1 MNRARVLLGACAW
14 LLAIAIPRVVVA
26 QPVAPNAPATDEM
39 AAEKR
44 AAEKEAAEKAKAR
57 AAAEKA
63 ALEDDPESDLEGLDE
78 EKPAPPHGY
87 VPGHRERAGIGLS
100 PHAPG
105 LQSVLPGALMPAFGA
120 PLEPREGGRLDF
132 AGYLQA
138 GGRVGFNKR
147 AIHTGSQGATLW
159 HGDPVVPRGNV
170 FETTNNVPY
179 SWAELRFSYSIPG
192 VTSTVS
198 LGAWQYSQSMKAAG
212 SFAPNAQLWV
222 RDAFL
227 QYTPRGLDPV
237 KLSWKVGVYE
247 DRYGAMAEYSTG
259 QYGAPIIATI
269 AGVGETLSVGVP
281 LGTSLELELE
291 HGIKANLNRVPV
303 DAVAGPTN
311 NWPKPWEG
319 QTFVNH
325 AHVAL
330 NIDKGF
336 IRPALHYIGAV
347 ARDDQGD
354 DVALG
359 SLSASNDD
367 YTGGVPEPTPAL
379 DHADGSLRVLG
390 ADVRFGMKRF
400 GYLVLGMSH
409 TSAEHVRTIGGV
421 VQVLNA
427 GGGRDLMDRYFGRNN
442 DMGRGTLLLAG
453 FEYNVSLGELL
464 RYPEEF
470 YGEGPDL
477 DLSLFGAFAHITA
490 DDPAR
495 DGEDKYKIGVE
506 ATYTPLPWLAAAG
519 RLDRAVPYVSRPK
532 VPLYPNQND
541 NSFTVATL
549 KAIFRSNWQARET
562 LTLQYSRFFYRDDFH
577 LVTLNSGGQVSNQT
591 DQPDEN
597 LLALYGTL
605 WW

>member
-1 MNRARVLLGACAW
+1 MTTFRTCFGPMLVVLALGTPNLARAQTAV
-14 LLAIAIPRVVVA
+14 
-26 QPVAPNAPATDEM
+26 PNAPATDEIV
-39 AAEKR
+39 AEER
-44 AAEKEAAEKAKAR
+44 AAQKKALAEAEAR
-57 AAAEKA
+57 A
-63 ALEDDPESDLEGLDE
+63 EDDPEMDLEGLGE
-78 EKPAPPHGY
+78 EKPPPPPGY
-87 VPGHRERAGIGLS
+87 LPGHGARVGIGLS

-105 LQSVLPGALMPAFGA
+105 QQSVLPGGMMPAFGA
-120 PLEPREGGRLDF
+120 PLEPKAGGRLDF

-138 GGRVGFNKR
+138 GARAGFNSR
-147 AIHTGSQGATLW
+147 QTPERGQGKTVW
-159 HGDPVVPRGNV
+159 HGDPIVPRGNV
-170 FETTNNVPY
+170 FENTNNVPY

-198 LGAWQYSQSMKAAG
+198 LGAWEFSQTMKAAG
-212 SFAPNAQLWV
+212 SFMPNAQLWI

-227 QYTPRGLDPV
+227 AYTPRGLDPV

-247 DRYGAMAEYSTG
+247 DRYGAMAQYSTG
-259 QYGAPIIATI
+259 QYGAPIVATI

-281 LGTSLELELE
+281 LGESLGLELE
-291 HGIKANLNRVPV
+291 HGIKTNMTRPPADIPT
-303 DAVAGPTN
+303 GPPN

-325 AHVAL
+325 AHVAFD
-330 NIDKGF
+330 IQKGF
-336 IRPALHYIGAV
+336 IKPAFHFIDAV

-354 DVALG
+354 DVSLG
-359 SLSASNDD
+359 SLRAGYQS
-367 YTGGVPEPTPAL
+367 YTSGVPEDHPEL

-390 ADVRFGMKRF
+390 ADVRFGMNRF
-400 GYLVLGMSH
+400 GYLVVGASH
-409 TSAEHVRTIGGV
+409 TTGEHVRTVNGV
-421 VQVLNA
+421 VQVLNS

-442 DMGRGTLLLAG
+442 DQGRGTLLLAG

-477 DLSLFGAFAHITA
+477 KLSIFGQLAHITA

-495 DGEDKYKIGVE
+495 DGEDKYKYGVE
-506 ATYTPLPWLAAAG
+506 GVYTPLSWLGASA
-519 RLDRAVPYVSRPK
+519 RIDRAVPYVSRPE

-541 NSFTVATL
+541 NTFSVVTL
-549 KAIFRSNWQARET
+549 KAIFKSDWQAREA

>member
-1 MNRARVLLGACAW
+1 VLALAVPRAVY
-14 LLAIAIPRVVVA
+14 A
-26 QPVAPNAPATDEM
+26 QAAAPNAPATDEA
-39 AAEKR
+39 AAERR
-44 AAEKEAAEKAKAR
+44 ALEKAAAEKAKAR

-63 ALEDDPESDLEGLDE
+63 AEEDDPESDLEGLDE
-78 EKPAPPHGY
+78 EKPPPPPGY
-87 VPGHRERAGIGLS
+87 VPGHRERVGIGLS

-105 LQSVLPGALMPAFGA
+105 LQSVLPGAMMPAFGA

-138 GGRVGFNKR
+138 GGRTSWNHRTNR
-147 AIHTGSQGATLW
+147 ASGQGATIW
-159 HGDPVVPRGNV
+159 HGDPIVPRGNV
-170 FETTNNVPY
+170 FENTNNVPY

-192 VTSTVS
+192 VKSTVS
-198 LGAWQYSQSMKAAG
+198 LGAWQYSQTMKAAG
-212 SFAPNAQLWV
+212 AFQPNAQLWV

-227 QYTPRGLDPV
+227 EYTPRGLDPV
-237 KLSWKVGVYE
+237 KLNWKVGVYE

-269 AGVGETLSVGVP
+269 AGVGETLSVGIP

-291 HGIKANLNRVPV
+291 HGIKANLERVPA
-303 DAVAGPTN
+303 DAVAGPPN

-336 IRPALHYIGAV
+336 IKPSLHYIGAV

-354 DVALG
+354 DVAEG
-359 SLSASNDD
+359 SLSASNND
-367 YTGGVPEPTPAL
+367 YTGGVPEPTTAL
-379 DHADGSLRVLG
+379 DHADGSLTILG

-400 GYLVLGMSH
+400 GYLVLGMSQ

-427 GGGRDLMDRYFGRNN
+427 GGGRDFMDRYFGRNN
-442 DMGRGTLLLAG
+442 DMGRGKLLLAG
-453 FEYNVSLGELL
+453 FEYNLSLGELL

-477 DLSLFGAFAHITA
+477 DLSLFGAYAHITA

-495 DGEDKYKIGVE
+495 DGEDKYKFGVE
-506 ATYTPLPWLAAAG
+506 ATYTPLSWLGVSG
-519 RLDRAVPYVSRPK
+519 RVDRAVPYVSRPK

-541 NSFTVATL
+541 NSFTVFTL
-549 KAIFRSNWQARET
+549 KSIFRSDWQARET
-562 LTLQYSRFFYRDDFH
+562 LTLQYSRFFYRDNFH
-577 LVTLNSGGQVSNQT
+577 LVTLNSGSQVSNQT